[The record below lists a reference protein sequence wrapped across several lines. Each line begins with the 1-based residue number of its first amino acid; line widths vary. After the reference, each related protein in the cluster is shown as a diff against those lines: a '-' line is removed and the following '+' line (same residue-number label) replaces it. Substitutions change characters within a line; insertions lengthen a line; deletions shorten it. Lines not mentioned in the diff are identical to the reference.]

1 MSPKLGNCGRREAE
15 TLCIDHRT
23 PLDIASQEDSQL
35 GKEVVPDDLRDS
47 ARPKE
52 MAGGF
57 DYPATMDAQDVSR
70 SMLVFRPNI
79 QTIML

>member
-1 MSPKLGNCGRREAE
+1 MSPKLCNCGRREAE

-35 GKEVVPDDLRDS
+35 GKEIVPDGLRDS
-47 ARPKE
+47 AGPKE
-52 MAGGF
+52 MAGGL
-57 DYPATMDAQDVSR
+57 DHPAAMDAQDVSR